1 MAGSIN
7 RVDQDIAA
15 LEDAIAKIAQ
25 EFHHAYEVYLVALGQ
40 GVRQQLILA
49 SYHLCTQIYPQV
61 FLELSVSQRQ
71 KLQQGLRNLARQ
83 MQTDLCES
91 LQAPADFELEDL
103 DDDFTSEPEEEQPE
117 ENLQVS
123 QTPKPLTPERLFS
136 WQDGIETGIVRLLKL
151 LSKDTNL
158 QLQRFGLLPKNYPK
172 LFWKWLLRLML
183 PAIWWLGQ
191 RIYSRS

>member
-1 MAGSIN
+1 
-7 RVDQDIAA
+7 
-15 LEDAIAKIAQ
+15 
-25 EFHHAYEVYLVALGQ
+25 
-40 GVRQQLILA
+40 
-49 SYHLCTQIYPQV
+49 
-61 FLELSVSQRQ
+61 
-71 KLQQGLRNLARQ
+71 

-158 QLQRFGLLPKNYPK
+158 QLQRFGLLPKK
-172 LFWKWLLRLML
+172 L
-183 PAIWWLGQ
+183 PQAILEVASKADASSDMVAGQ

>member
-15 LEDAIAKIAQ
+15 LEEAIAKIAQ

-71 KLQQGLRNLARQ
+71 KLQQAKKFSPTN
-83 MQTDLCES
+83 
-91 LQAPADFELEDL
+91 ADGFMR
-103 DDDFTSEPEEEQPE
+103 
-117 ENLQVS
+117 VS
-123 QTPKPLTPERLFS
+123 AS
-136 WQDGIETGIVRLLKL
+136 SG
-151 LSKDTNL
+151 
-158 QLQRFGLLPKNYPK
+158 
-172 LFWKWLLRLML
+172 
-183 PAIWWLGQ
+183 
-191 RIYSRS
+191 